1 MRLDIKLI
9 IRKKKQMKSRFLG
22 SSVIPSL
29 LLAMSLSL
37 SATNATAI
45 NLMFLS
51 KESPARQFSDT
62 DWQYLNS
69 AIDHSLEKVGDGAS
83 YHWDNPK
90 SPASGLIEMLGSSKE
105 DDMPCRRMRM
115 TNHYDDIKGITEF
128 VFCKQPDGEWKVLR

>member
-1 MRLDIKLI
+1 
-9 IRKKKQMKSRFLG
+9 MKSRFAR
-22 SSVIPSL
+22 STFIPSIL
-29 LLAMSLSL
+29 IAAILSL
-37 SATNATAI
+37 WVNHATAI

-51 KESPARQFSDT
+51 KESPARQFSDA
-62 DWQYLNS
+62 DWQYLNR

-83 YHWDNPK
+83 YHWDNPT